1 MKELIFWV
9 NWLKIVSVVFASFG
23 IFLAFFNQIPFF
35 ADLINPVFFEET
47 LISSELKYF
56 QQWLYGLLG
65 ATCVMVGIL
74 IFFIVDNAYR
84 NRDRWAWKCILIG
97 LIGWFIIDQPISL
110 YFSVYFNVVF
120 NFGLLIAVL
129 IPLICTKRYFERTD

>member
-9 NWLKIVSVVFASFG
+9 NWLKIVSIVFASFG

-47 LISSELKYF
+47 LISSELRYF

-129 IPLICTKRYFERTD
+129 IPLICTKRYFEGTD